1 MLDLLELCWLWPDYM
16 FVVVDT
22 SFILFGI
29 VGIQLISILFSLCGI
44 CRIDLSDSTSSPL
57 YMFKP
62 MDWNMKC
69 DFYWFILFPPFMLYF
84 FLLFLLFLVFITFT
98 TQTNF
103 SSPSTHFPI
112 NPPLHLH
119 LAHFCPL
126 SHLHEI
132 LVVHGHLAQDNPDIP
147 VATVWPVDVS
157 THTQR
162 PTLYSKLLQIKT
174 SCCLK
179 GQTLHQRLVFM
190 LGVERFYRHEIF
202 FQPSLIGREITEIHE
217 TIYHSIMKCDV
228 DIRKDLHGN
237 FVLNG
242 RSTMFLEIADRL
254 NREMKSSTFFTN
266 VPVVV
271 LVVRVSCST
280 SSSNGLVV
288 TPFWP

>member
-1 MLDLLELCWLWPDYM
+1 MWLLLVH
-16 FVVVDT
+16 FV
-22 SFILFGI
+22 
-29 VGIQLISILFSLCGI
+29 
-44 CRIDLSDSTSSPL
+44 STFHAL
-57 YMFKP
+57 
-62 MDWNMKC
+62 
-69 DFYWFILFPPFMLYF
+69 F
-84 FLLFLLFLVFITFT
+84 FLLFLLFLVFITST

-103 SSPSTHFPI
+103 SSPSTHFPN
-112 NPPLHLH
+112 NPPL
-119 LAHFCPL
+119 
-126 SHLHEI
+126 HLHEI

-162 PTLYSKLLQIKT
+162 PTLYIKLLQIKT

-179 GQTLHQRLVFM
+179 GQTLHQHLVFM
-190 LGVERFYRHEIF
+190 LGAERFYRHEIF

-237 FVLNG
+237 FVLNR
-242 RSTMFLEIADRL
+242 RSIMFLEIADRL
-254 NREMKSSTFFTN
+254 NREIKPSTFFTN

-271 LVVRVSCST
+271 LVVRVSCSK